1 MLKLILYPAAAAAL
15 IAAIALIWG
24 YRAAQYV
31 PARYTELLAGDRALQ
46 TEASTEMFNRTQRLL
61 NQAKR
66 PGKWKAA
73 FTAEQ
78 INGYFAV
85 DLEKQFRDVLPG
97 EIHDPRVDIGDKT
110 ITLFCRYEGSP
121 ADAVLSLECEP
132 FLADRDALGLR
143 IVDARAGSLPLPTG
157 RVKAVLSE
165 AARAA
170 ELAVRWVEED
180 GQAVALIAMPT
191 TKQGRS
197 VDLTHLEL
205 AGDEIRLAGEI
216 RRN

>member
-1 MLKLILYPAAAAAL
+1 MRKYLLYAAL
-15 IAAIALIWG
+15 AASLLCGILLLWA
-24 YRAAQYV
+24 YRASQVV
-31 PARYTELLAGDRALQ
+31 PPRYAEILAGDRALQ
-46 TEASTEMFNRTQRLL
+46 AEASTEMFNRTQRLL

-66 PGKWKAA
+66 PGKWQAT

-78 INGYFAV
+78 INGYFAI
-85 DLEKQFRDVLPG
+85 DLVKQFGHALPG

-143 IVDARAGSLPLPTG
+143 IVDARAGSLPLPAG
-157 RVKAVLSE
+157 RVKAVLAE

-180 GQAVALIAMPT
+180 GQSVALIAMPT
-191 TKQGRS
+191 TKQGRR

-205 AGDEIRLAGEI
+205 AGDEVRLAGEI